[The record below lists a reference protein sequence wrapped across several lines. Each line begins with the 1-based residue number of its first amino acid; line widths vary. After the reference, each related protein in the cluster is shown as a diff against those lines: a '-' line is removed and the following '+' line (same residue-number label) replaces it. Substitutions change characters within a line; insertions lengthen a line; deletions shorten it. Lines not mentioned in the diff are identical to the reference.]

1 MNSDL
6 EEGSRYS
13 LLKNVPV
20 FGAIRQDVIELLVS
34 QAPIINI
41 KQGQYLF
48 REGDATTS
56 MYVIEKGE
64 VAVVKTWESKEY
76 LLKHLHYGDCIGE
89 MSLFDFFPRSASIVA
104 VKETQ
109 LIEITSAKLLDIYDK
124 DLEQFTLI
132 QMNLGREVTR
142 RLRDADE
149 QLFQDR
155 IEAAIDESGVVFRP
169 D

>member
-1 MNSDL
+1 MEND
-6 EEGSRYS
+6 RIS

-20 FGAIRQDVIELLVS
+20 FGAIREDIIEQLIN
-34 QAPIINI
+34 QAPVINI
-41 KQGQYLF
+41 KKGEYLIK
-48 REGDATTS
+48 EGEATTS
-56 MYVIEKGE
+56 MYVIENGQ
-64 VAVVKTWESKEY
+64 VAVIKHWNKKEY
-76 LLKHLHYGDCIGE
+76 LLKHLGNGDCIGE

-104 VKETQ
+104 VQDTQ
-109 LIEITSAKLLDIYDK
+109 LIEITSANLLKIYDK

-155 IEAAIDESGVVFRP
+155 IEAAIEDGSVKFHP